1 MIVFCKGDRKHVR
14 RKNQFG
20 LVYADAI
27 TENVPGKVNLRPVSY
42 QNKDGIRLAANLYL
56 PAGYQADK
64 SYPAVIVAHPN
75 GGVKEQVSG
84 LFAQKLAEQGYITLA
99 FDAAYQGA
107 SEGTPRQTDL
117 PANRVED
124 IHAGLDFLLSVDGV
138 DPKRTGALGICG
150 GGGYTLQTAKSDK
163 RIKAVATI
171 SMFNTG
177 RVRRNGFKDSD
188 IAGAQKRLQEAIQAR
203 QTYVETGKVLYQGE
217 LLTHRTH
224 FTKEQLE
231 QIPAGLYRDGV
242 QYYGDT
248 HFHPNAQSRYTLM
261 SLLGLMT
268 FDVENQAELL
278 NQPLLMVSG
287 DISDTRYMTDDFFK
301 KATDTDDK
309 KVVYIK
315 GANHIETYWKPE
327 YVKQEAQAVT
337 DFFNE
342 KLN

>member
-1 MIVFCKGDRKHVR
+1 MTENK
-14 RKNQFG
+14 FG

-27 TENVPGKVNLRPVSY
+27 TENKPGQVNIRPVTY
-42 QNKDGIRLAANLYL
+42 RNKDGIKMVANLYL
-56 PAGYQADK
+56 PADYDQTKKYAG
-64 SYPAVIVAHPN
+64 VVVAHPN

-84 LFAQKLAEQGYITLA
+84 LFAQKLAKQGYISLA
-99 FDAAYQGA
+99 YDAAYQGA
-107 SEGTPRQTDL
+107 SKGMPRQTDL

-124 IHAGLDFLLSVDGV
+124 IHASLDYLLSVAGI
-138 DPKRTGALGICG
+138 DPKRVGALGICG

-188 IAGAQKRLQEAIQAR
+188 KGGIQAR
-203 QTYVETGKVLYQGE
+203 LESASKAREEYVTTGKVEYIGE
-217 LLTHRTH
+217 LITHQHHYT
-224 FTKEQLE
+224 EEELA
-231 QIPAGLYRDGV
+231 QIPAGLYRDGT

-248 HFHPNAQSRYTLM
+248 HYVPTSQSRYTTM
-261 SLLGLMT
+261 SLMGLMA

-278 NQPLLMVSG
+278 NQPLLMVAG

-301 KATDTDDK
+301 KATGTDDK
-309 KVVYIK
+309 KIVYIK

-327 YVKQEAQAVT
+327 FVKQEAKSVI

-342 KLN
+342 KLG